1 MRKIGKKAAIRKIM
15 VPTDFSPSSDRAL
28 DYAISLAQCF
38 GATVL
43 LLHVIEP
50 FPYSVTDSLTVVDHF
65 KALHTIASSLI
76 KEARKKLT
84 LKNIP
89 SETRLVSGSPYREIV
104 KEVERNKAD
113 LIVMGTHGRTGVG
126 RLLIGSQAEKVV
138 RLAGCPVATVR
149 LLPSEEGKDKKKP
162 KRPAR
167 KR

>member
-1 MRKIGKKAAIRKIM
+1 MRKMGKKAVIRKIM
-15 VPTDFSPSSDRAL
+15 VPTDFSPSSDQAL
-28 DYAISLAQCF
+28 EYAISLAQTF

-104 KEVERNKAD
+104 KEAERNKAD
-113 LIVMGTHGRTGVG
+113 LIVMGTQGRTGVG

-149 LLPSEEGKDKKKP
+149 LLTHEEGKEKKKP
-162 KRPAR
+162 RRPAR